1 MKKLMYDGVRWTL
14 MLVAVAA
21 GFASCGKDEVTG
33 RVNLSTD
40 LLVIDEPGAT
50 RKVDFTTSHVRSLSV
65 STTPEGWKAEA
76 DLAAGVLTVTAPS
89 RIDEGVKRSGS
100 VVLAGTTTDG
110 GAVSASLA
118 VGVYESVD
126 LSAAP
131 SNCYLLS
138 KKNTYYRIDALHRGE
153 TSETLPTA
161 GVKLIWQTT
170 GKPLQYVAL
179 NEGKISFLVG
189 ADDDDE
195 LKEGNALIGAYDAA
209 GELIWSWHIWVAD
222 YDPEKDATAYDGY
235 TVMNRNLG
243 ALNNANASEEEI
255 LASYGMYY
263 QWGRKEP
270 FVGPSTYNAAQGT
283 NAGLYDGS
291 GSRVYL
297 TEKESSA
304 ETGTAEYALR
314 NPLCFILGTEKSGFD
329 WLYAA
334 HDANRWSDRKT
345 VNDPCP
351 RGWKVPA
358 ADRFAN
364 LSIADKSG
372 DADVLAERYGWELT
386 DGTASS
392 LWMGLGR
399 RTYLTGRIQN
409 TYDPLPVRN
418 PAMEAQPW
426 EGLYWTTGTQGDR
439 ASAFY
444 FYFNKRDVAA
454 SGVQTR
460 VPHYRAN
467 GMQIRCVKEE

>member
-1 MKKLMYDGVRWTL
+1 MKKMMYDSVRL
-14 MLVAVAA
+14 ALVLVAMTA
-21 GFASCGKDEVTG
+21 GLASCGKDEVTG
-33 RVNLSTD
+33 RVNLATD
-40 LLVIDEPGAT
+40 LLVIDEPGDT
-50 RKVDFTTSHVRSLSV
+50 RTVNFTTSHVRSLSV

-76 DLAAGVLTVTAPS
+76 DLAAGVLTVTAPA
-89 RIDEGVKRSGS
+89 RIDETVKRSGS
-100 VVLAGTTTDG
+100 VVLSGTTTDG

-138 KKNTYYRIDALHRGE
+138 KKDTYYRIDDLHRGE

-161 GVKLIWQTT
+161 SVKLIWQTA

-179 NEGKISFLVG
+179 HDGKISFLVG
-189 ADDDDE
+189 ANDDGE
-195 LKEGNALIGAYDAA
+195 LKEGNALLGAYDAA
-209 GELIWSWHIWVAD
+209 GELIWSWHVWVTA
-222 YDPEKDATAYDGY
+222 YDPEKDATVYGDY

-243 ALNNANASEEEI
+243 ALNNANASAAEI
-255 LASYGMYY
+255 LSSYGMYY

-270 FVGPSTYNAAQGT
+270 FAGPSTYNAAQGT
-283 NAGLYDGS
+283 NAVLYDAA
-291 GSRVYL
+291 GSRLYL
-297 TEKESSA
+297 TETKSSA

-314 NPLCFILGTEKSGFD
+314 NPLCFILGTEESEFD

-351 RGWKVPA
+351 RGWKVPS

-399 RTYLTGRIQN
+399 RTYLTGRVQN
-409 TYDPLPVRN
+409 IYDPLPVRN
-418 PAMEAQPW
+418 SAMEAQPW
-426 EGLYWTTGTQGDR
+426 EGLYWTTGTQADK

-444 FYFNKRDVAA
+444 FFFNKRDVAS
-454 SGVQTR
+454 SGVQTG

-467 GMQIRCVKEE
+467 GMQIRCVKAE